1 MEAKPVTGLGSSAVG
16 VFRKPST
23 IRTDLRARHFVLAK
37 ANVFDTGRTKYL
49 AILERISS
57 QKYTAIMEKLQIIG
71 ETHPRFVQ
79 LHLPEADVLERTCF
93 EDVPPEDLDVVKNQV
108 LDWRGLEDIVRAAQ
122 RRIQKRTIY
131 ANDGMESTPDP
142 VMLGEL
148 EALSRRQI
156 GIAAVE
162 PPSAGEDVIEEL
174 SREAQTPPDIEQ
186 QFYELVQRKSPLL
199 KFGQTITVAS
209 ILNPASGLTK
219 NEQNLMIEA
228 LNFTGRSREDMYDHL
243 IPVAEVVVTFYK
255 GKAIAYGVGNEINFQ
270 NNGTAER
277 LEYLVAT
284 MVRKGFYGRGLQTVV
299 NGIYSIQR
307 KGTPMAMM
315 RSRSAG
321 TIDGF
326 EKHFS
331 GVSYRLDTPDK
342 RRRARE
348 FSRFMGCECD
358 ENGIVRDA
366 YETPPHD
373 PERDQEILKALEKRS
388 PRRYNWMATSLE
400 GLGPRDARIYQGRLT
415 RWKKFLF
422 RFYINVIFRLRNRRL
437 ERQENAG
444 QDQT

>member
-174 SREAQTPPDIEQ
+174 SREVLTPPDIEQ
-186 QFYELVQRKSPLL
+186 QIYDLVQRKSPLL
-199 KFGQTITVAS
+199 RFGQTITVGTIKS
-209 ILNPASGLTK
+209 PASGLTK
-219 NEQNLMIEA
+219 TEQELVVDA
-228 LNFTGRSREDMYDHL
+228 LNFTGRSRQDMYDHL
-243 IPVAEVVVTFYK
+243 IPVAEVVPVFYR
-255 GKAIAYGVGNEINFQ
+255 GRAIAFGACNEIHFQ

-284 MVRKGFYGRGLQTVV
+284 QVLKGFYGRGLQTVV
-299 NGIYSIQR
+299 NGIYSLQR
-307 KGTPMAMM
+307 EGYPMSMM
-315 RSRSAG
+315 RSRSVG

-326 EKHFS
+326 SRHFS
-331 GVSYRLDTPDK
+331 KVSFRLDTPAK
-342 RRRARE
+342 MRRARE
-348 FSRFMGCECD
+348 FARFMGCECD
-358 ENGIVRDA
+358 ENGIVRNA

-373 PERDQEILKALEKRS
+373 PERDQQILEALKRNH
-388 PRRYNWMATSLE
+388 PKRYNWVMTALE
-400 GLGPRDARIYQGRLT
+400 GLGPRDARIFQGKLT
-415 RWKKFLF
+415 WWKKQKFWYAIYVLF
-422 RFYINVIFRLRNRRL
+422 KRSVERR
-437 ERQENAG
+437 EKEENA
-444 QDQT
+444 TNS

>member
-1 MEAKPVTGLGSSAVG
+1 MPASGPARNPSHIMMDLRNRNFILTSRRQLNVLVDISQPKYNALMRMLAELGSHHAPFVE
-16 VFRKPST
+16 
-23 IRTDLRARHFVLAK
+23 LRLPKAK
-37 ANVFDTGRTKYL
+37 L
-49 AILERISS
+49 LERV
-57 QKYTAIMEKLQIIG
+57 AF
-71 ETHPRFVQ
+71 ET
-79 LHLPEADVLERTCF
+79 
-93 EDVPPEDLDVVKNQV
+93 VPPKYFDEFIRGQV
-108 LDWRGLEDIVRAAQ
+108 LDLRQLETVVKTARS
-122 RRIQKRTIY
+122 RIESDQIW
-131 ANDGMESTPDP
+131 ADEESTPEP
-142 VMLGEL
+142 KLLEEIRRGRLQITEVAPAEL
-148 EALSRRQI
+148 
-156 GIAAVE
+156 
-162 PPSAGEDVIEEL
+162 P
-174 SREAQTPPDIEQ
+174 REVPAPADREQ
-186 QFYELVQRKSPLL
+186 AFFELVQRKSPLL

-243 IPVAEVVVTFYK
+243 IPVAEVVVTFYRR
-255 GKAIAYGVGNEINFQ
+255 KAIAFGVGNEINFQ